1 MPTLT
6 RLGQLA
12 DLNPDWL
19 RFNRGIERETLRVDG
34 GGHLAQTP
42 HPKGLG
48 SALTHPSITTDYSE
62 SLLEFITSVHN
73 RPEGA
78 LDELAQL
85 HRFTYSQLPNEQLW
99 PSSMPSVLPAEV
111 DIPIAQYGSSH
122 VGRLKTIYRHGLWHR
137 YGRIMQTIAG
147 VHYNW
152 SMPTEFWQDWARRS
166 GWEGDLQRFINEEYF
181 GLIRGFRR
189 HSWLLLYLF
198 GASPAIDRSFGHQG
212 HAELLPL
219 GEDTLYSP
227 YATTLRM
234 SDMGYS
240 NDAQSSLY
248 VCFNSLQTY
257 SETLTD
263 AIHTPYPAYQAL
275 GTREGDDYRQLSA
288 NVLQIENE
296 YYSDLRPKRVARSG
310 EKPIHAL
317 NERGV
322 EYIEVRCLDTDP
334 FSPLGIDTDRM
345 VFVDL
350 FLFWC
355 LVQDNSLVPRDECF
369 QLREN
374 NLNVAAFG
382 RDPELTLSIQGKSVR
397 LQDQGHRVLRSLLA
411 LAGEM
416 DALLGGDQYQQ
427 AVAKQLAKIDD
438 VSLTPSARLL
448 AEIKQRGSFRKTA
461 LALAAHHRQSLAPDS
476 LPPQEQKHRAAEAQ
490 QSLDEQAVIERNDQG
505 SFDDFL
511 ASYLRQ

>member
-6 RLGQLA
+6 RLGHVA

-19 RFNRGIERETLRVDG
+19 RFNRGIERETLRVDAE
-34 GGHLAQTP
+34 GHLAQTP

-73 RPEGA
+73 RPEAA

-99 PSSMPSVLPAEV
+99 PSSMPAVLPAEI
-111 DIPIAQYGSSH
+111 DIPIAHYGSSH

-137 YGRIMQTIAG
+137 YGRVMQTIAG

-152 SMPTEFWQDWARRS
+152 SMPTKFWQDWAHRS
-166 GWEGDLQRFINEEYF
+166 GWEGDLQRFINDEYF
-181 GLIRGFRR
+181 SLIRGFRR

-198 GASPAIDRSFGHQG
+198 GASPAIDRSFGHKG
-212 HAELLPL
+212 HTELVAL
-219 GEDTLYSP
+219 GDDTLYSP
-227 YATTLRM
+227 FATTLRM

-240 NDAQSSLY
+240 NNAQSSLY

-275 GTREGDDYRQLSA
+275 GTKVGDDYRQISA

-310 EKPIHAL
+310 EKPIRAL

-322 EYIEVRCLDTDP
+322 EYIEVRCLDIDP
-334 FSPLGIDTDRM
+334 FTPLGVDTERM

-355 LVQDNSLVPRDECF
+355 LVQDNTLVPKEECF

-382 RDPELTLSIQGKSVR
+382 RDPDLTLSIQGESVR
-397 LQDQGHRVLRSLLA
+397 LRDQGHKVLRSLSELA
-411 LAGEM
+411 TEM
-416 DALLGGDQYQQ
+416 DALIGGERYQQ

-438 VSLTPSARLL
+438 VSLTPSARFL
-448 AEIKQRGSFRKTA
+448 EQIKHHGSFRQTA
-461 LALAAHHRQSLAPDS
+461 LALAEQHRQSLAVDT
-476 LPPQEQKHRAAEAQ
+476 LTADEQEARAAEARRSLEQ
-490 QSLDEQAVIERNDQG
+490 QTQMEATDEG
-505 SFDDFL
+505 TFDEFL

>member
-6 RLGQLA
+6 RLGHLA

-34 GGHLAQTP
+34 EGHLAQTP

-73 RPEGA
+73 RPEAA
-78 LDELAQL
+78 LDELARL
-85 HRFTYSQLPNEQLW
+85 HRFTYTQLPNEQLW
-99 PSSMPSVLPAEV
+99 PSSMPSALPAETE
-111 DIPIAQYGSSH
+111 IPIAQYGSSH
-122 VGRLKTIYRHGLWHR
+122 VGRLKTVYRHGLWHR
-137 YGRIMQTIAG
+137 YGRVMQTIAG

-152 SMPTEFWQDWARRS
+152 SMPTEFWQDWAQRS

-198 GASPAIDRSFGHQG
+198 GASPAIDRSFGHKG
-212 HAELLPL
+212 HTELLPL
-219 GEDTLYSP
+219 GDDTLYSP

-240 NDAQSSLY
+240 NNAQSSLY

-275 GTREGDDYRQLSA
+275 GTKVGDDYRQISA

-310 EKPIHAL
+310 EKPIRAL

-322 EYIEVRCLDTDP
+322 EYIEVRCLDIDP
-334 FSPLGIDTDRM
+334 FTPLGVDTDRM

-355 LVQDNSLVPRDECF
+355 LVQDNGLVPKEECF
-369 QLREN
+369 KLREN

-382 RDPELTLSIQGKSVR
+382 RDPELKLDIQGESVR
-397 LQDQGHRVLRSLLA
+397 LQDQGHKVLRSLSELA
-411 LAGEM
+411 VEM
-416 DALLGGDQYQQ
+416 DALLGGDRYQQ

-438 VSLTPSARLL
+438 VSLTPSARFL
-448 AEIKQRGSFRKTA
+448 EQIKQQGSFRQTA
-461 LALAAHHRQSLAPDS
+461 LALAEQHRQRLAPET
-476 LPPQEQKHRAAEAQ
+476 LAAGDQ
-490 QSLDEQAVIERNDQG
+490 QALASAARHSLDEQSQIEAADQG